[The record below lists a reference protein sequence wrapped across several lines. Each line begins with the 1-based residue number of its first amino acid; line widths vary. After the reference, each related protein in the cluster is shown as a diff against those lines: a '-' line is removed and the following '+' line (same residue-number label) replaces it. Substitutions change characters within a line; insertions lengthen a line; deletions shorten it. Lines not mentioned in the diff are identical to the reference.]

1 MRSTSR
7 SLWPLVVC
15 LAAALVYLNSL
26 PNGFALDDLPLVRDN
41 NRIESLGELPRL
53 LVSPYW
59 PNDGG
64 ASGLYRPVT
73 MATFA
78 INRSL
83 AGGEPVWFHT
93 VNLLLHALASL
104 LAWYAACAAGLR
116 RGGALLAAMLFAL
129 HPLHTEAVANI
140 TGRAELLAAVWVLAA
155 WLCHRRAGAWW
166 RAAAALCYLLA
177 LLSKENAVLAPLLFL
192 LDDRLRG
199 ERAPSRMGGT
209 LFAYGAAFAAGVLLR
224 LQALGGLRGAETAAF
239 IDNPPAFAGI
249 AVRLAT
255 AAWVQVKYA
264 WLFVWPARLS
274 SDYSYDAIPV
284 VQSALDPRLWCGLL
298 WIAALIGLFVI
309 GCKRARPVAIGAA
322 IWILFF
328 LPGANL
334 LFSAGTVMAER
345 LSYLPILGGCFLAGE
360 LAGRTSKQPKKVLVA
375 IAIVI
380 LSAMAVRTAWRNPVW
395 RDNATLALHDVQVMP
410 RSAKL
415 QAGAGIALHARGE
428 RDAAESAYRQALEI
442 YPDYA
447 QIHYN
452 LGELLLS
459 RGQRDEAIEHLVRA
473 AAIAPHNPRPHKTL
487 APLLEQAG
495 RVEDALASYEAGS
508 RIDPWDLSFR
518 YNYGRLLLASGMR
531 DEARRVLTELAREDP
546 RGKVG
551 RQAVSLLSHIRE
563 EREALGSL

>member
-7 SLWPLVVC
+7 SLWPLLVC
-15 LAAALVYLNSL
+15 LAATLIYLSSL

-41 NRIESLGELPRL
+41 NRIESLAELPRL

-59 PNDGG
+59 PHDGG

-73 MATFA
+73 MASFA
-78 INRSL
+78 IDRSL
-83 AGGEPVWFHT
+83 AGAEPLWFHT

-104 LAWYAACAAGLR
+104 LVWQAACSAGLR

-155 WLCHRRAGAWW
+155 WLCHRRGTAWW

-177 LLSKENAVLAPLLFL
+177 LLSKENAALAPLLFL

-199 ERAPSRMGGT
+199 ERASSSMGGT
-209 LFAYGAAFAAGVLLR
+209 VLAYGAAFGAGMLLR
-224 LQALGGLRGAETAAF
+224 LQALGGLRGAETVAF
-239 IDNPPAFAGI
+239 IDNPPAFGGMSA
-249 AVRLAT
+249 RLAT
-255 AAWVQVKYA
+255 AVWVQAKYA

-274 SDYSYDAIPV
+274 SDYSHDAIPV

-298 WIAALIGLFVI
+298 WIAALIALLVI
-309 GCKRARPVAIGAA
+309 GCRRSRPVALGAA

-334 LFSAGTVMAER
+334 LFPAGTVMAER
-345 LSYLPILGGCFLAGE
+345 LSYLPILGGCLLAGE
-360 LAGRTSKQPKKVLVA
+360 MAGRAGSRHKKALIA

-380 LSAMAVRTAWRNPVW
+380 LGAMALRTAWRNPVW
-395 RDNATLALHDVQVMP
+395 KNNAALALHDVQVMP

-415 QAGAGIALHARGE
+415 QAGAGIVLHARGE
-428 RDAAESAYRQALEI
+428 QEAAEAAYREALGI
-442 YPDYA
+442 YPGYA

-459 RGQRDEAIEHLVRA
+459 RGQRSEAIEHFIRA
-473 AAIAPHNPRPHKTL
+473 ADIAPHNPRPYKTL
-487 APLLEQAG
+487 APLLERSG
-495 RVEDALASYEAGS
+495 RVEDALAAYQPGS
-508 RIDPWDLSFR
+508 RIDPADFSFR
-518 YNYGRLLLASGMR
+518 FNYGRLLLAAGMR
-531 DEARRVLTELAREDP
+531 DEAERVLYELIRDDP
-546 RGKVG
+546 RGRAGK
-551 RQAVSLLSHIRE
+551 RALSLLSQAPE
-563 EREALGSL
+563 ERAAP